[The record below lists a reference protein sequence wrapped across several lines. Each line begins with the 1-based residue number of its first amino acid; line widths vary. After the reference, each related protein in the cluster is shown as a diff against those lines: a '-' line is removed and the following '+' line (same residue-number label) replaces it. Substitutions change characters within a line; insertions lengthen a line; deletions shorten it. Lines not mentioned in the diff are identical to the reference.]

1 MTIHNKRIKIN
12 KYWRPKFYHALGIL
26 LSIMISFVAGYAFG
40 SQEIIAAIG
49 TVLSFGYA
57 AKKMWDAFFKGRKD
71 D

>member
-1 MTIHNKRIKIN
+1 MRTFRKKIKVNKF
-12 KYWRPKFYHALGIL
+12 WRPKFYHALGIL

-40 SQEIIAAIG
+40 NQEIVAAIG